1 MTAAPLPRAAL
12 RVALDDFSTLSVE
25 AFLEKH
31 GG

>member
-1 MTAAPLPRAAL
+1 MSAAPVSRAAL
-12 RVALDDFSTLSVE
+12 RVALDDFPTLSVE

>member
-1 MTAAPLPRAAL
+1 MSAAPRPRAAL
-12 RVALDDFSTLSVE
+12 RAALDDFRALSVE